1 MHHGYARPVRCPPRV
16 PAPQAGDPGTHPR
29 GRRAA
34 VRGGDRRRGGRV
46 PYPGPGSPAAPG
58 VRGPRGAVPE
68 AWRAG
73 PAGLRRRDRGRDRR
87 APAGRGTRRAARLGP
102 AGDPGRDAGTA
113 AGRDALRPGQRRR
126 RRAHGGRPRLP
137 RDRGRRRRQRHS
149 QRAVPAAAR
158 PPDTHRHF
166 RDAGRAGT
174 DRPGGHRPHPAAGG
188 LARRR
193 SGALGHAG
201 GRAHPH
207 HRHAPAARPMKAGPM
222 KRGLFI
228 WAVAVFAYM
237 VAVFHRTSL
246 SVAGVTAAHR
256 FGINASVLGLLS
268 VAQIAMYAA
277 MQVPV
282 GVLLDRFGSRRLLLT
297 GTSLMAVGQLGF
309 AFTGDVPLAIAARLL
324 IGFGDAMMFISV
336 LRLIA
341 QWLPPRRNPV
351 FVQLTGVLG
360 QSGALLSAGPVVLLL
375 RDAGWTATYLS
386 AAALGLAAFG
396 LIALAVRDRPAGA
409 PAPSAPALA
418 PRAAVRAAWAEP
430 GTRLG
435 LWTHFVTQFSGF
447 TFGLL
452 WGYPFL
458 VEGEGLA
465 PATAALLLSTLNVIM
480 LVGGPVVGHLCGRLP
495 YRRSVLVL
503 GIAGASAAAWT
514 AVLLWP
520 GRAPLWLLVALVV
533 VLAVNGPGAMIGFD
547 YARTFNPARRLGS
560 ASGIVNIGGFLASIG
575 VVPRVRRGVDLPP
588 PAAPATPPPS
598 PFRAW
603 RAP

>member
-1 MHHGYARPVRCPPRV
+1 VNR
-16 PAPQAGDPGTHPR
+16 
-29 GRRAA
+29 
-34 VRGGDRRRGGRV
+34 
-46 PYPGPGSPAAPG
+46 
-58 VRGPRGAVPE
+58 
-68 AWRAG
+68 
-73 PAGLRRRDRGRDRR
+73 
-87 APAGRGTRRAARLGP
+87 
-102 AGDPGRDAGTA
+102 
-113 AGRDALRPGQRRR
+113 
-126 RRAHGGRPRLP
+126 
-137 RDRGRRRRQRHS
+137 
-149 QRAVPAAAR
+149 
-158 PPDTHRHF
+158 
-166 RDAGRAGT
+166 
-174 DRPGGHRPHPAAGG
+174 
-188 LARRR
+188 
-193 SGALGHAG
+193 
-201 GRAHPH
+201 
-207 HRHAPAARPMKAGPM
+207 
-222 KRGLFI
+222 RGLFV
-228 WAVAVFAYM
+228 WGVGVFAYM

-256 FGINASVLGLLS
+256 FGISASVLGLLS

-282 GVLLDRFGSRRLLLT
+282 GALLDRFGSRRLLLT
-297 GTSLMAVGQLGF
+297 GTTLMAAGQLAF
-309 AFTGDVPLAIAARLL
+309 AFTADVWLAIAARLL

-360 QSGALLSAGPVVLLL
+360 QSGAVASAVPVVLLL
-375 RDAGWTATYLS
+375 RDAGWTVTYVS

-396 LIALAVRDRPAGA
+396 LITLAVRDRPAGA

-465 PATAALLLSTLNVIM
+465 PATAALLLSMLNVVV
-480 LVGGPVVGHLCGRLP
+480 LFGGPVIGHLCGRLP

-503 GIAGASAAAWT
+503 AIAGATATAWT

-520 GRAPLWLLVALVV
+520 GRAPLWLLVLLVA
-533 VLAVNGPGAMIGFD
+533 VLAVNGPGSMIGFD

-560 ASGIVNIGGFLASIG
+560 ASGIVNVGGFIASILLILGIG
-575 VVPRVRRGVDLPP
+575 VVLDALTPAGAAHSLSAFRWAFALQYLLWAVGAVQVLRYRNAARRRMSPGDLTALRRGVLPI
-588 PAAPATPPPS
+588 PADA
-598 PFRAW
+598 
-603 RAP
+603 